1 MCPEVCLPSFHLN
14 WGYSGRHNM
23 TQGLV
28 IDADLGVRTSAPP
41 SSARST
47 FMRVCVAQ
55 WPRDPNLTS
64 MPVFFSAGSTSS
76 SLCEHWVSRLPGS
89 KPASVTSAASSR
101 RTSLASLSESVE
113 MTGERSEDD
122 GGFSTRPFVR
132 SVQRQSLSSRSS
144 VTSPLAVNENCMR
157 PSWSLSAKLQMRSNS
172 PSRFSGDSPI
182 HSSASTLEKIGEA
195 ADDKVSISCFGSL
208 RNLSNSYQEPSDSH
222 SRREHKAV
230 GRAPLAVMEGV
241 FKDESDTRILNS
253 SVIDTQSKHSAQ
265 GDRLPPVSDPF
276 DNNNQI
282 AYVDQSDSVDSSP
295 VKEVKPPSHP
305 GSLTKKPES
314 TTKRSPSS
322 KGTSEPE
329 KSLRKGR
336 PALASQES
344 SLSSTSPSSPLPV
357 KVSLKPSRSRSKA
370 DSSSRGSGR
379 HSSPAPAPAQPRKE
393 SSPKSQDSVSSPS
406 PQKQKSASALTYAAS
421 STSAK
426 KAPGPATRSP
436 FPPGKSR
443 TSDRSLSREGSRQS
457 LGSDRP
463 SATSASKPNSPRV
476 SQARAGEGRGAGK
489 HVRSSSMAS
498 LRSPSAS
505 IKSGLKRD
513 SKSEDKGLSFFK
525 SALRQKETRRS
536 TDLGKTAL
544 LSKKASGSSVK
555 SVCKNTG
562 DDKGEKGHQPPASQ
576 QPNANATGKEQLV
589 SKDPASA
596 KHSLLSARKS
606 KSSQLDS
613 GVPSSP
619 GSRQSVEK
627 SSKKLSSSMQTSARS
642 SQKPQ

>member
-1 MCPEVCLPSFHLN
+1 MRLEVCLTSFHLN
-14 WGYSGRHNM
+14 WGYSGRHDM
-23 TQGLV
+23 TQGLG
-28 IDADLGVRTSAPP
+28 IDAELGVRTSAPP

-55 WPRDPNLTS
+55 GWPRDPNLTS

-89 KPASVTSAASSR
+89 KPASVTSAASTR
-101 RTSLASLSESVE
+101 HTSLASLSESVE

-144 VTSPLAVNENCMR
+144 ATSPLAVNENCMR

-195 ADDKVSISCFGSL
+195 ADDK
-208 RNLSNSYQEPSDSH
+208 EPSDSH
-222 SRREHKAV
+222 SHREHKAV
-230 GRAPLAVMEGV
+230 GLAPLAVMEGV
-241 FKDESDTRILNS
+241 FKDESDTRRLNS
-253 SVIDTQSKHSAQ
+253 SVVDTQSKHSAQ
-265 GDRLPPVSDPF
+265 GDCLPPLSSPF

-305 GSLTKKPES
+305 GSLAKKPES
-314 TTKRSPSS
+314 TTKRSPNS

-379 HSSPAPAPAQPRKE
+379 HSSPGPAQPKKE

-406 PQKQKSASALTYAAS
+406 PQKQKSASTLTYTAS

-426 KAPGPATRSP
+426 KASGPATRSP

-457 LGSDRP
+457 LGSDRA
-463 SATSASKPNSPRV
+463 SATSTSKPNSPRV
-476 SQARAGEGRGAGK
+476 GQARAGEGRGAGK

-498 LRSPSAS
+498 LRSPSTS

-525 SALRQKETRRS
+525 SALRQKETRHL

-544 LSKKASGSSVK
+544 LSKKAGGSSVK

-562 DDKGEKGHQPPASQ
+562 DDK
-576 QPNANATGKEQLV
+576 QPNANITGKEQLV

-619 GSRQSVEK
+619 GGRQSAEK
-627 SSKKLSSSMQTSARS
+627 SSKKLSHASLCTKLPSAKSQWWYVEALCDQILHMHFRS
-642 SQKPQ
+642 CLSVSVRAAFR